1 MAAQQNQIFLQLL
14 LYLIVLQ
21 ITCTGNDK
29 CLLWE
34 IKDMRIELE
43 DSTQIFEGIEDN
55 IMYM

>member
-34 IKDMRIELE
+34 IKDLRIELE